1 MHCFLPYGRRMNM
14 NYLHKIEILG
24 DSILKGIQVNPLN
37 NRYYTKND
45 IDFATLSSAY
55 SLEFKNESRFGC
67 TVTKGSRIIQEKIQ
81 NGFCCDALVM
91 DFGGNDCDY
100 VWDEISKNPFDIHEP
115 HTPLDLFTK
124 EYTNLIRYLKAH
136 NILPIITTLPP
147 LDSQRFFQWWC
158 DNLNKDNILK
168 FLGSIDQIYK
178 HQESYSNQIQLI
190 AKQEDVPLIDL
201 RQEFLTETNPS
212 SLICEDGT
220 HPNSKGQQKITKAF
234 DDFLRKFT
242 KSGTSAE

>member
-1 MHCFLPYGRRMNM
+1 M
-14 NYLHKIEILG
+14 NYLHKVEILG

-67 TVTKGSRIIQEKIQ
+67 TVTKGSRIIQGKIK
-81 NGFCCDALVM
+81 NGFYCDALVM

-100 VWDEISKNPFDIHEP
+100 LWDEISKNPLDFHEP

-124 EYTNLIRYLKAH
+124 EYTQLIRFLKEH
-136 NILPIITTLPP
+136 HILPVITTLPP

-158 DNLNKDNILK
+158 NNLDKENILK
-168 FLGSIDQIYK
+168 WLGSIDQIYK
-178 HQESYSNQIQLI
+178 HQETYSNQVLLI
-190 AKQEDVPLIDL
+190 AEAEDVPLIDL
-201 RQEFLTETNPS
+201 RHAFLEDNNPS

-234 DDFLRKFT
+234 DDFLRKFI
-242 KSGTSAE
+242 KSETNVE

>member
-1 MHCFLPYGRRMNM
+1 MHYFLLSERRVVMS
-14 NYLHKIEILG
+14 YLHKVEVLG
-24 DSILKGIQVNPLN
+24 DSILKGIQVNPSN
-37 NRYYTKND
+37 NKYYTKND

-67 TVTKGSRIIQEKIQ
+67 TVTKGSRIIQEKVQ
-81 NGFCCDALVM
+81 HGFHCDALLM

-100 VWDEISKNPFDIHEP
+100 VWDEISKNPFEIHEP

-124 EYTNLIRYLKAH
+124 EYTKLIRFLKTQ

-158 DNLNKDNILK
+158 NNLNKDNILK
-168 FLGSIDQIYK
+168 WLGSIDQIYK
-178 HQESYSNQIQLI
+178 HQESYSNQILLI
-190 AKQEDVPLIDL
+190 AESENIPFIDIRHAFLEDGD
-201 RQEFLTETNPS
+201 PS
-212 SLICEDGT
+212 LLICEDGT

-234 DDFLRKFT
+234 DEFLRKFI
-242 KSGTSAE
+242 KSETNAE